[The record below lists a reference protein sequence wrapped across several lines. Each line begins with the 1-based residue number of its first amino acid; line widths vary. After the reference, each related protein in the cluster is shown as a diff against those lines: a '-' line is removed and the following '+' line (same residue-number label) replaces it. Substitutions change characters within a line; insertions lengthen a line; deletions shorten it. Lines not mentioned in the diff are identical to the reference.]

1 MKVDKT
7 IKEEFS
13 AVSLKKPVVI
23 KFRNFSKKIAATHS
37 ETIEV
42 MIDFFER
49 NAISPFEDV
58 GVNMIR
64 LEKNLQKR
72 FNAIIAIIKDIEKSQ
87 TKPTAGILLDLFEQT
102 ETKEKKPLILEK
114 KQFPEKRPSI
124 RSIIK

>member
-1 MKVDKT
+1 MKDDKP
-7 IKEEFS
+7 INGEFS

-23 KFRNFSKKIAATHS
+23 KFRKFSKKIAATHS
-37 ETIEV
+37 ETMEV

-49 NAISPFEDV
+49 NAISPYEDL

-72 FNAIIAIIKDIEKSQ
+72 FNAIVAIIKDIEKTQ
-87 TKPTAGILLDLFEQT
+87 TKPTAGMLLELFQQT

-114 KQFPEKRPSI
+114 KQFPDKMTGR
-124 RSIIK
+124 R